1 MWKNK
6 ILMTG
11 RDSVKHR
18 LYVGY
23 SGAWYSKV
31 ATADVRFIEEEAN
44 TKPYKRKKCCPACSK
59 RGIMKKKFNETC
71 GYEPRT
77 CKWHRSDTERCMDT
91 VWHCLL
97 YEDLIRDSA
106 MDAQDI
112 KDELEKEL
120 DENYGV
126 DE

>member
-31 ATADVRFIEEEAN
+31 ATADVRFIEEEA
-44 TKPYKRKKCCPACSK
+44 TS
-59 RGIMKKKFNETC
+59 G
-71 GYEPRT
+71 
-77 CKWHRSDTERCMDT
+77 RSAALP
-91 VWHCLL
+91 V
-97 YEDLIRDSA
+97 
-106 MDAQDI
+106 Q
-112 KDELEKEL
+112 KEGL
-120 DENYGV
+120 
-126 DE
+126 